1 MYFVSR
7 CERGRPV
14 KVPSVESYVMVLQPQ
29 QPSIDINGTGNVAR
43 EYEDFRL
50 GVRVFTDVHI
60 TVGQVKGQKQWKHGM
75 NPLSLSLKKNYDP
88 VLI

>member
-1 MYFVSR
+1 
-7 CERGRPV
+7 
-14 KVPSVESYVMVLQPQ
+14 MVLQPQ

-50 GVRVFTDVHI
+50 GVRVFTDVHV

-75 NPLSLSLKKNYDP
+75 KFHISMIHAAIEVCSDEHGILFTFIIHATD
-88 VLI
+88 

>member
-1 MYFVSR
+1 VFR

-14 KVPSVESYVMVLQPQ
+14 KVPSVESYIMVLQPQ
-29 QPSIDINGTGNVAR
+29 QPSIDINGTGNMAR

-60 TVGQVKGQKQWKHGM
+60 TVGQVKGQKQWKHGIKLYM
-75 NPLSLSLKKNYDP
+75 IFIQCYFKVVLK
-88 VLI
+88 

>member
-1 MYFVSR
+1 MFR

-14 KVPSVESYVMVLQPQ
+14 KVPSVESYIMVLQPQ

-60 TVGQVKGQKQWKHGM
+60 TVGQVKGQKQWKHGIKLYM
-75 NPLSLSLKKNYDP
+75 IFTHCCFKIVLK
-88 VLI
+88 

>member
-1 MYFVSR
+1 MFR

-14 KVPSVESYVMVLQPQ
+14 KVPSVESYIMVLQPQ
-29 QPSIDINGTGNVAR
+29 QPSIDINGTGNVPR

-60 TVGQVKGQKQWKHGM
+60 TVGQVKGQKQWKHGIKSYM
-75 NPLSLSLKKNYDP
+75 IFTHCCFKIVLK
-88 VLI
+88 

>member
-1 MYFVSR
+1 
-7 CERGRPV
+7 
-14 KVPSVESYVMVLQPQ
+14 MVLQPQ

-50 GVRVFTDVHI
+50 GVRVFTDARI

-75 NPLSLSLKKNYDP
+75 TFYIGLIHAALKVCFNEHGILFTY
-88 VLI
+88 IIHAAA